1 MLATIK
7 ELIYQYEE
15 HSKDAIHLVAS
26 ENLPDV
32 KARIPYLMDLFARYS
47 FDSGDTWKYWSYCL
61 EDLERETER
70 LLQDMLRC
78 NYTSLKPI
86 SGLNGMLTTISALNE
101 PGNTIMLLD
110 PLHGGHTES
119 SAIVQRLNMKYTY
132 LPFDRDTWQIDV
144 KELAKR
150 DDLNKIDMVYLDLC
164 MAIFPQPIRQL
175 REVFPK
181 KTIIVYDA
189 SHVLGLI
196 LGGQFQ
202 QPLEEGAD
210 VIIASTHKTFP
221 GPHKAIFATN
231 KRLLKWL
238 FVQES
243 IHYISH
249 HHMADVSCLGL
260 VLEKGAEYFTEY
272 ADNIVHNSS
281 YLAQQLYQRGVKVQL
296 AHLGFTASHQIW
308 IDCGE
313 KEELDLVIEQLNSLN
328 LVVNGGRIPSMH
340 GKWGIRI
347 GVQEITKQGITEKG
361 LQGIA
366 EIISSVIWKQEN
378 QKKLETEK
386 YQILQHEFTNRCD
399 STIFE
404 QMAKAM
410 NEEQR

>member
-26 ENLPDV
+26 ENLPEV
-32 KARIPYLMDLFARYS
+32 KERIPNLMDLFARYS

-61 EDLERETER
+61 EDIERETER

-181 KTIIVYDA
+181 K
-189 SHVLGLI
+189 
-196 LGGQFQ
+196 
-202 QPLEEGAD
+202 
-210 VIIASTHKTFP
+210 
-221 GPHKAIFATN
+221 
-231 KRLLKWL
+231 
-238 FVQES
+238 
-243 IHYISH
+243 
-249 HHMADVSCLGL
+249 
-260 VLEKGAEYFTEY
+260 
-272 ADNIVHNSS
+272 
-281 YLAQQLYQRGVKVQL
+281 
-296 AHLGFTASHQIW
+296 
-308 IDCGE
+308 
-313 KEELDLVIEQLNSLN
+313 
-328 LVVNGGRIPSMH
+328 
-340 GKWGIRI
+340 
-347 GVQEITKQGITEKG
+347 
-361 LQGIA
+361 
-366 EIISSVIWKQEN
+366 
-378 QKKLETEK
+378 
-386 YQILQHEFTNRCD
+386 
-399 STIFE
+399 
-404 QMAKAM
+404 
-410 NEEQR
+410 